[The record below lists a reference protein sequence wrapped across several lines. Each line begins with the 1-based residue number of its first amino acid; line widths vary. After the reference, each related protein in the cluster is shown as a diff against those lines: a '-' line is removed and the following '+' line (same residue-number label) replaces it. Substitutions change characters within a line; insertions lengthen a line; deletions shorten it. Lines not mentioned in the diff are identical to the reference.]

1 MDCYDLVGIVFE
13 RETKSN
19 RYYTVLKS
27 SGIYFLFQ
35 DVVVSRIES
44 IRVVKD
50 TPLKYCWN
58 IIIRRILVYLRHF
71 YM

>member
-13 RETKSN
+13 RRNESH

-35 DVVVSRIES
+35 DTTVWRIES
-44 IRVVKD
+44 IQAMKD
-50 TPLKYCWN
+50 TSLNYCWN
-58 IIIRRILVYLRHF
+58 IIRRRILVYLRHF